1 MARARLKNTGKAL
14 GKRGRPA
21 QQPTCDKCGKPI
33 EVGEQRY
40 EWSFRYGGTYTRHA
54 SHGAPRQSE
63 TTQGSVSQ
71 LYAAQ
76 EAVSDALDADDTDYE
91 SWRSGVESALDEAAD
106 TADEM
111 QSEYEAAAEP
121 FGGQGPNQER
131 ADSCESWAEKLR
143 DASSEVAN
151 VEVEEPDEIEEL
163 ADDADEDDKTEH
175 AEAIDK
181 RADELEEAV
190 TAAKDEVRST
200 AEDAIYDL
208 EL

>member
-54 SHGAPRQSE
+54 E
-63 TTQGSVSQ
+63 
-71 LYAAQ
+71 
-76 EAVSDALDADDTDYE
+76 
-91 SWRSGVESALDEAAD
+91 
-106 TADEM
+106 
-111 QSEYEAAAEP
+111 
-121 FGGQGPNQER
+121 QGPNQER
-131 ADSCESWAEKLR
+131 AESCESWAEKLR

-151 VEVEEPDEIEEL
+151 VEVEVPDEIEEL
-163 ADDADEDDKTEH
+163 DEDADEDETTEH
-175 AEAIDK
+175 QEALDK
-181 RADELEEAV
+181 RDDELEEAV